1 MGRERATMDHEP
13 DMLRARVSRRVRGLL
28 ASHQAIVVDLISI
41 FAIALAVR
49 LIWVVV
55 MPPWQATD
63 ETEHFAYVNHIVE
76 QHALPHRPFDKRY
89 AVYSKELQTSLD
101 NTLFYSLVRDN
112 RFYGKPSTPLPTLY
126 DYQNA
131 RTYSA
136 TGDDR
141 FDSGGARAGP
151 YPPLYYL
158 LMAAPDL
165 IFARAP
171 IVSRLFAMRASTA
184 LLGALSCVFAYLMAY
199 EFQRT
204 RRWGWAVGLCVALMP
219 TYAHLTAS
227 VNNDAAVVLGAMALL
242 WLVAV
247 LYRRQ
252 AVSLKLASAVG
263 IASALTM
270 LMKPTAFPVIAIAGA
285 VLIGKAFPLRASR
298 QSVQA
303 RLSAIGLYALTGCLV
318 YAPWLSLRL
327 SRGEGLGFGT
337 TTLVHPSLRLSSG
350 TDVTPPLATVG
361 TLSPVHFSFTAPYS
375 LGSYLRYLHTEGVGP
390 KVFNEFWARFGWGG
404 AFLPDWA
411 MIVVTLCCA
420 VGAIGVILQL
430 VFLPAHRGMLL
441 LLLSF
446 LLLQTLFLFF
456 GADYYQNYAQT
467 GVSLGLQGRYF
478 FPILLPLLFLILSGW
493 QYLFRMNPQV
503 LRFAPLV
510 MLALQIV
517 GLAAVLARYYGV
529 AIQ

>member
-1 MGRERATMDHEP
+1 MERKRAIMDHKP
-13 DMLRARVSRRVRGLL
+13 DTIRARTSRQVRGLL
-28 ASHQAIVVDLISI
+28 ASPHAIAVDLLIL
-41 FAIALAVR
+41 FAVALAVR
-49 LIWVVV
+49 LIWSVV

-76 QHALPHRPFDKRY
+76 QHALPHRPFDRRY
-89 AVYSKELQTSLD
+89 AVYSKELQASLD
-101 NTLFYSLVRDN
+101 NTLFYPLVRDN
-112 RFYGKPSTPLPTLY
+112 RFYGKPSAPLPTVY
-126 DYQNA
+126 DYQAA

-136 TGDDR
+136 MGDDR

-165 IFARAP
+165 IFIKAP

-184 LLGALSCVFAYLMAY
+184 ILGALSCVFAYLMAY

-204 RRWGWAVGLCVALMP
+204 RRWGWAVGLCVAFMP
-219 TYAHLTAS
+219 TYAQLTAS

-247 LYRRQ
+247 LYRRR
-252 AVSLKLASAVG
+252 AVSLPLASAVG
-263 IASALTM
+263 IASAVTM
-270 LMKPTAFPVIAIAGA
+270 LMKPTAFPVIAIAGI
-285 VLIGKAFPLRASR
+285 VLVGKAFPFRASL

-303 RLSAIGLYALTGCLV
+303 RLSAIGVYALTGCV
-318 YAPWLSLRL
+318 TYAPWLFFRL
-327 SRGEGLGFGT
+327 SHGEGLGFGT
-337 TTLVHPSLRLSSG
+337 TTLVHPFLHLSSG
-350 TDVTPPLATVG
+350 MDVTPPLATIG
-361 TLSPVHFSFTAPYS
+361 ALSPIHFSFTAPHS
-375 LGSYLRYLHTEGVGP
+375 LGSYLRYLRADGVVP

-404 AFLPDWA
+404 AFLPNWA

-430 VFLPAHRGMLL
+430 CVGPGDRGMLL

-467 GVSLGLQGRYF
+467 GVGLGLQGRYF
-478 FPILLPLLFLILSGW
+478 FPILLPLLFLIISGW
-493 QYLFRMNPQV
+493 HYLFRMHTRV

-510 MLALQIV
+510 MFALQIV
-517 GLAAVLARYYGV
+517 GLAAVLTRYYG
-529 AIQ
+529 IIIR